1 MVRKKINE
9 TTKQKVVKAHASG
22 LPMRKI
28 AKECGVSLSSVHR
41 IVKEEGTKSGKK
53 KIIGEKGKKER
64 QMRIEAL
71 EKRLAELEN
80 KILDLE
86 ARKGSWGEQ

>member
-22 LPMRKI
+22 LPMRII

-41 IVKEEGTKSGKK
+41 IVKEEGTERGKK
-53 KIIGEKGKKER
+53 KIIGKKGKKER

-86 ARKGSWGEQ
+86 ARKGSWRK